1 MYNHRILPFY
11 MTYPLPIG
19 YQEEN
24 KAVRDMEYLQQLY
37 PREARKCQKAVAKT
51 LDRLDYEG
59 SMIYDE
65 YPDRWQLYK
74 VSKNILDQM
83 KRDGE
88 CECSEDDVPSERWE
102 RLTDLIQIVL
112 FNEVFRRRH
121 CTRRGYLN
129 F

>member
-24 KAVRDMEYLQQLY
+24 TAVRDMEYLQQLY
-37 PREARKCQKAVAKT
+37 PAEARKCQKAVAKT

-74 VSKNILDQM
+74 ISKNILDQM
-83 KRDGE
+83 KRDEE
-88 CECSEDDVPSERWE
+88 CECSEKDIPSERWE

-121 CTRRGYLN
+121 CTKRGFLN